1 MANRACFV
9 LAAGSFLVL
18 LASGRIAPVD
28 AEPRVA
34 PFQAPEQ
41 DAVPPSGQDP
51 LDWGVA
57 QAVEVP
63 SSRLELLALE
73 RLAEEPPRSNRLE
86 WLALERLAEEPLPS
100 SRLEL
105 LAAERLADT
114 ATAAGLAQPT
124 DDPWAEATRRSAA
137 AESPAYPVVINTH
150 VQSFLERFT
159 GHRRDVVSLW
169 LNRSRRYLDMIRT
182 TLRQEGL
189 PEDLA
194 FVAMIESGFNPL
206 AVSRAGAKGLW
217 QFMAGT
223 ARRYGLR
230 VDQWVDERFD
240 PEKSTVAAARYLRD
254 LYAQFGSW
262 ALAKAAY
269 NAGEMKIVRAIR
281 AVGSSDFWTLA
292 GTRLLKQE
300 TREFV
305 PAIHAATVIGRDPE
319 RWGFAVEDPEPAATD
334 GATDTVTVPPATR
347 LAALASAAGI
357 PSDTLRRL
365 NPVLVRGVTPPG
377 SPYRLRVP
385 AGKAD
390 AVRVALAR
398 PAPAVARVQ
407 ARRPV
412 VAHGTVGG
420 DIHVV
425 RPHDTVRGIARL
437 YGVRV
442 ADVLRWNDLD
452 ERARI
457 RPGDRLRVRDARISA
472 QAGSSAGR

>member
-9 LAAGSFLVL
+9 LAAGSFLVV
-18 LASGRIAPVD
+18 LASGRIVAVD
-28 AEPRVA
+28 AEPRLA
-34 PFQAPEQ
+34 PFIAPEH
-41 DAVPPSGQDP
+41 DAVPPSDREP
-51 LDWGVA
+51 LDPAGS
-57 QAVEVP
+57 P
-63 SSRLELLALE
+63 
-73 RLAEEPPRSNRLE
+73 
-86 WLALERLAEEPLPS
+86 
-100 SRLEL
+100 RLEL
-105 LAAERLADT
+105 LAAERLAEDRWPST
-114 ATAAGLAQPT
+114 DFELPAVAGETPGSARAQGGE
-124 DDPWAEATRRSAA
+124 DPWAEAVGEAARRSAA
-137 AESPAYPVVINTH
+137 ATPGYPVVINSQ

-159 GHRRDVVSLW
+159 GSRRDVVSLW
-169 LNRSRRYLDMIRT
+169 LNRSRHYLDMIRA
-182 TLRQEGL
+182 TLREEGL

-269 NAGEMKIVRAIR
+269 NAGEVTILRAIR
-281 AVGSSDFWTLA
+281 AVGSKDFWALA
-292 GTRLLKQE
+292 GTRLLKPE

-305 PAIHAATVIGRDPE
+305 PAIHAAIVIGRDPE
-319 RWGFAVEDPEPAATD
+319 RYGFTLEDPEPV
-334 GATDTVTVPPATR
+334 ATDTVTVPPATR
-347 LAALASAAGI
+347 LGTLASAAGI
-357 PSDTLRRL
+357 PAETLRRL

-377 SPYRLRVP
+377 GSYRLRVP
-385 AGKAD
+385 AGKAE
-390 AVRVALAR
+390 AVRIALAR
-398 PAPAVARVQ
+398 PAPHVARVH
-407 ARRPV
+407 ARRAASV
-412 VAHGTVGG
+412 HSAVGA

-425 RPHDTVRGIARL
+425 RPHDTVGGIARL

-457 RPGDRLRVRDARISA
+457 RPGDRLRVREARISA
-472 QAGSSAGR
+472 QAGPAAGR